1 MRLYDCID
9 KPNHHYLVM
18 EYCKYGDLHDYIK
31 GKPTSTLTEEE
42 ALNILVQILNGFK
55 GLH

>member
-1 MRLYDCID
+1 
-9 KPNHHYLVM
+9 M